1 MTVRLPIRFG
11 SMARLRV
18 PAALVALLAALVLVA
33 TGCAGSGG
41 TAVAAPTTLEG
52 LADAARRSADA
63 SSGRF
68 EFSLDMTLPGFSDSF
83 GFTGKG
89 AFDTGSGKTEMS
101 IDLSSFLDLMQGLAG
116 SLGGGGSMG
125 DLKADDFKIDAV
137 LDGLV
142 MYMRFP
148 FLRDKIP
155 GGKEWVKID
164 LRRAAAKVPG
174 LDVDQFLQFT
184 QNGPQT
190 SLEYLEAVS
199 GPIETV
205 GVEDVRGASTTHYR
219 TAVDVKKYANL
230 VPEAQREQLSSML
243 DQLVQQTG
251 LREIPVDVW
260 VGEDGLVR
268 KLEMTMKMTRPG
280 TTMSA
285 DASMRYELFDYG
297 KPVTITLP
305 LPSDTADVTSL
316 AS

>member
-1 MTVRLPIRFG
+1 
-11 SMARLRV
+11 MARFRAS
-18 PAALVALLAALVLVA
+18 AALLALLAALVFLV
-33 TGCAGSGG
+33 TGCAGGG
-41 TAVAAPTTLEG
+41 GAVATPTTLQG

-89 AFDTGSGKTEMS
+89 AFDTGAGKTEMS

-148 FLRDKIP
+148 FLQDKLP

-164 LRRAAAKVPG
+164 LRQAAARVPG
-174 LDVDQFLQFT
+174 FDVDQFLQFA

-199 GPIETV
+199 GSIETV

-219 TAVDVKKYANL
+219 TTIDVKKYANL
-230 VPEAQREQLSSML
+230 VPEAQREQVSSML
-243 DQLVQQTG
+243 DQLVQQAG
-251 LREIPVDVW
+251 LRELPVDVW

-268 KLEMTMKMTRPG
+268 KLVLTMKMTQSG
-280 TTMSA
+280 TTQTA
-285 DASMRYELFDYG
+285 DASMRFELYDYG

-305 LPSDTADVTSL
+305 LPSETADITSL